1 MSVTT
6 SSDVIGVNI
15 RSTQPTGAG
24 VKVGGSAPAVA
35 ARTAATLSSKKRW
48 SADANAGGVD

>member
-1 MSVTT
+1 MSVTM
-6 SSDVIGVNI
+6 SSDVTGVNI

-48 SADANAGGVD
+48 SADASMSDE